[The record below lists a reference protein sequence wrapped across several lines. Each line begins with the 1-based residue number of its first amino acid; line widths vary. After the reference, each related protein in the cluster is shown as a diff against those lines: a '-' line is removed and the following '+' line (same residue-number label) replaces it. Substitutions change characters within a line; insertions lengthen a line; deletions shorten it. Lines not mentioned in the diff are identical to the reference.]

1 MRFATLVFLV
11 AMISGGASM
20 AKSMMDPVVHTL
32 ETHGYRNVKVQRK
45 GGVYKV
51 EGTIKGQKREI
62 VYDARN
68 GHILSDRMDTDGDG
82 RMDRVVH
89 DYTKSRNNS
98 GSHEM
103 QDRNAG
109 DDGEDGGDG
118 AGSAG
123 GEGDG
128 GGAGDGGE
136 GDD

>member
-1 MRFATLVFLV
+1 MRFAFIVLLLTMLS
-11 AMISGGASM
+11 ASTSM
-20 AKSMMDPVVHTL
+20 AKSMMDPVVRTL
-32 ETHGYRNVKVQRK
+32 ETHGYRNVHVQRK

-82 RMDRVVH
+82 RMDHVVH
-89 DYTKSRNNS
+89 DYSKGHNDRD
-98 GSHEM
+98 SH
-103 QDRNAG
+103 DRQGHDDDNGNDGGNDSSG
-109 DDGEDGGDG
+109 DDG
-118 AGSAG
+118 G

-128 GGAGDGGE
+128 E